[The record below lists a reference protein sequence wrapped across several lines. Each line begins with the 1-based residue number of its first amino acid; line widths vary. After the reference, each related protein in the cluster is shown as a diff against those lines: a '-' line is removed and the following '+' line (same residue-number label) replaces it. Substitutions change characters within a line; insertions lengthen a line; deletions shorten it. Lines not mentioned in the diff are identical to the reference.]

1 MKEHKHVKPKTIY
14 ASKVAEESIKIRR
27 TQATNL
33 EKYYGIA
40 DAHGIETF
48 EPYANRAADSF
59 PYNMRA
65 QLNRQRHALYFE
77 IEIEKVDANIVKAL
91 LDKKDFIGAF
101 KMIKK
106 RAVIIGFPEKERPG
120 YEKSWELIPNPK
132 LDPWR

>member
-1 MKEHKHVKPKTIY
+1 MKKHKHVEPKTVY
-14 ASKVAEESIKIRR
+14 ESKEAEESIKVRR
-27 TQATNL
+27 THARNL
-33 EKYYGIA
+33 EKYYGLA

-48 EPYANRAADSF
+48 EPYVNRKDDSF

-101 KMIKK
+101 KMVKK
-106 RAVIIGFPEKERPG
+106 RAVIIGFPQENRSE

-132 LDPWR
+132 LDPWG

>member
-1 MKEHKHVKPKTIY
+1 MKKSLREPKEVF
-14 ASKVAEESIKIRR
+14 ASKEVEENVKIRR
-27 TQATNL
+27 SHTVHL

-48 EPYANRAADSF
+48 QPYEYRKDDNF

-77 IEIEKVDANIVKAL
+77 IEIEKIDADIVKAL
-91 LDKKDFIGAF
+91 IAKKNYKGAF
-101 KMIKK
+101 RMIKK
-106 RAVIIGFPEKERPG
+106 RAVIIGFPEKNRPE
-120 YEKSWELIPNPK
+120 YEKSWKLIPNSK

>member
-1 MKEHKHVKPKTIY
+1 MKEHKHIKPKTVY
-14 ASKVAEESIKIRR
+14 ASKEVEENIKVRR
-27 TQATNL
+27 SHAINL
-33 EKYYGIA
+33 EKYYGLA

-48 EPYANRAADSF
+48 EPYSNKTTDKF

-91 LDKKDFIGAF
+91 LEKKDFIGAF
-101 KMIKK
+101 KFIKK
-106 RAVIIGFPEKERPG
+106 RAVIIGFPENDRLA

-132 LDPWR
+132 LDPYR

>member
-1 MKEHKHVKPKTIY
+1 MKEHKHVKPKTVY
-14 ASKVAEESIKIRR
+14 ASKEAEENIKVRR
-27 TQATNL
+27 SHAINL
-33 EKYYGIA
+33 EKYYGLA

-48 EPYANRAADSF
+48 EPYSNKTTDKF

-91 LDKKDFIGAF
+91 LEKKDFIGAF
-101 KMIKK
+101 KFIQK
-106 RAVIIGFPEKERPG
+106 RAVIIGFPENDRLA

-132 LDPWR
+132 LDPYR

>member
-1 MKEHKHVKPKTIY
+1 MKKHKHVEPKAVY
-14 ASKVAEESIKIRR
+14 ESKAAEESIKIRR
-27 TQATNL
+27 SHAINL
-33 EKYYGIA
+33 EKYYGLA

-48 EPYANRAADSF
+48 EPYSNKATDKF

-91 LDKKDFIGAF
+91 LEKKDFIGAF
-101 KMIKK
+101 KFIKK
-106 RAVIIGFPEKERPG
+106 RAVIIGFPKENRPE
-120 YEKSWELIPNPK
+120 YERSWELIPNPK

>member
-1 MKEHKHVKPKTIY
+1 MKEHKHVKPKTVY
-14 ASKVAEESIKIRR
+14 ASKEVEENIKVRR
-27 TQATNL
+27 SHAINL
-33 EKYYGIA
+33 EKYYGLA

-48 EPYANRAADSF
+48 EPYSNKTTDKF

-91 LDKKDFIGAF
+91 LEKKDFIGAF
-101 KMIKK
+101 KFIKK
-106 RAVIIGFPEKERPG
+106 RAVIIGFPEKDRSA

-132 LDPWR
+132 LDPYR

>member
-1 MKEHKHVKPKTIY
+1 M
-14 ASKVAEESIKIRR
+14 
-27 TQATNL
+27 
-33 EKYYGIA
+33 
-40 DAHGIETF
+40 
-48 EPYANRAADSF
+48 NRKDDSF

-101 KMIKK
+101 KMVKK
-106 RAVIIGFPEKERPG
+106 RAVIIGFPQENRPE

-132 LDPWR
+132 LDPWG

>member
-1 MKEHKHVKPKTIY
+1 MKEHKHTKPKIVY
-14 ASKVAEESIKIRR
+14 ASKEAEENIKVRR
-27 TQATNL
+27 TYSRNL

-48 EPYANRAADSF
+48 QLYEYRKDDKF

-77 IEIEKVDANIVKAL
+77 IEIEKVDADIVKVL
-91 LDKKDFIGAF
+91 IHKKDFIGAF

-106 RAVIIGFPEKERPG
+106 RAVIIGFPEANRPE

>member
-1 MKEHKHVKPKTIY
+1 MKKHKHVEPKNVY
-14 ASKVAEESIKIRR
+14 ASKEVEENVKVRR
-27 TQATNL
+27 SHALNL

-48 EPYANRAADSF
+48 QPYEYRADDKF

-91 LDKKDFIGAF
+91 IDKKDFIGAF

-106 RAVIIGFPEKERPG
+106 RAVIIGFPEKDRSA

-132 LDPWR
+132 LDPYR

>member
-1 MKEHKHVKPKTIY
+1 MNKSLREPKNVY
-14 ASKVAEESIKIRR
+14 ASKEVEENVKVRR
-27 TQATNL
+27 SHALNL
-33 EKYYGIA
+33 EKYYGLA

-48 EPYANRAADSF
+48 QPYSNRKNDKF

-91 LDKKDFIGAF
+91 IDKKDFIGAF

-106 RAVIIGFPEKERPG
+106 RAVIIGFPEKDRSA

-132 LDPWR
+132 LDPYR